1 MTSTGAS
8 KEPVDGEPGD
18 LPRPQDRLVAATV
31 AVGLGYVASGVL
43 LLLTEAYYMNPAFRT
58 GARLGM
64 VVCIVASAV
73 LALLW
78 YWRRT
83 GSRGPGFMGMVEM
96 PGELLDA
103 QAYRFEDLEVVKDS
117 SLKILE
123 GAAERVAALE
133 HEKRIYAVGLVRDL
147 LTAGFSVLASDIHL
161 TPEAEGTR
169 VTFRVDGVLH
179 EIGLIPKYHTR
190 FVTNRIKVMAALS
203 IHVHAVPQDGRFT
216 FDTEMYQARV
226 STLPTN
232 HGEKIVIRLA
242 INDENRYSLEAIG
255 FDEETLTL
263 YKTLLSRDAGVIFLT
278 GPTGSGK
285 TTTMYASMLY
295 VREHMGD
302 KLNLVTLEDP
312 MEIDFSGI
320 SQTQVNNTVGLDF
333 ATGLR
338 SILRQDPD
346 VIMVGEIRDE
356 ETAQT
361 AIRAGLTGHLLLTS
375 VHADSTAGVF
385 NRLQQLGVDRFQI
398 AGASIAV
405 VNQRLAIRNCPD
417 CIEKATITELQKKQL
432 ALLGFDMDGDVYA
445 LADEFFEGTGC
456 EACRGKGRRGRV
468 PLLEVLKVDDE
479 IRDLMLAGTP
489 KHDLEHAAAK
499 AGMRTL
505 EWQAMDLARRGVLP
519 VEEVIRVLS
528 IA

>member
-1 MTSTGAS
+1 VTA
-8 KEPVDGEPGD
+8 
-18 LPRPQDRLVAATV
+18 RPDTKPPLDTRPKDRLILATL
-31 AVGLGYVASGVL
+31 AVGLGYVASGAL
-43 LLLTEAYYMNPAFRT
+43 LLLTEAFYMNAAFRT

-64 VVCIVASAV
+64 VACIALSVV
-73 LALLW
+73 LAVLW
-78 YWRRT
+78 YWRVT
-83 GSRGPGFMGMVEM
+83 GTKTRNFMGLVEI
-96 PGELLDA
+96 PGELLDP
-103 QAYRFEDLEVVKDS
+103 QAYRFEDLEVMEDS
-117 SLKILE
+117 SLAVLE
-123 GAAERVAALE
+123 HAAARVTALE
-133 HEKRIYAVGLVRDL
+133 HETRVDAVGLVRDL
-147 LTAGFSVLASDIHL
+147 LTAGFSVQASDIHL

-179 EIGLIPKYHTR
+179 EIGLIPKHHTR
-190 FVTNRIKVMAALS
+190 FVTNRIKVMATLS

-242 INDENRYSLEAIG
+242 INDENRYSLGAIG
-255 FDEETLTL
+255 FDEETLIL

-285 TTTMYASMLY
+285 TTTMYASMLH

-312 MEIDFSGI
+312 MEIDFQGV
-320 SQTQVNNTVGLDF
+320 SQTQVNNAVGLDF

-417 CIEKATITELQKKQL
+417 CVEKARITDLQKKQL
-432 ALLGFDMDGDVYA
+432 ALLGFDMEGDVYE
-445 LADEFFEGTGC
+445 LADEFFEGKGC

-468 PLLEVLKVDDE
+468 PLLEVLKVDDQ

-489 KHDLEHAAAK
+489 KHELELAAAK

-505 EWQAMDLARRGVLP
+505 EWQAMDLASRGILP

>member
-1 MTSTGAS
+1 MS
-8 KEPVDGEPGD
+8 KTDVSPKTDIDTAPS
-18 LPRPQDRLVAATV
+18 PHDRLVAVTV
-31 AVGLGYVASGVL
+31 GVGLGYVASGGA
-43 LLLTEAYYMNPAFRT
+43 LLLTEAFYLHPAVRT
-58 GARLGM
+58 VARIAMVACILASVVLG
-64 VVCIVASAV
+64 
-73 LALLW
+73 LLW

-83 GSRGPGFMGMVEM
+83 GSTQAGMLGLIDVPPEM
-96 PGELLDA
+96 LDME
-103 QAYRFEDLEVVKDS
+103 AYRFEDLEVVADS
-117 SLKILE
+117 SLAILE
-123 GAAERVAALE
+123 QATQRVLALE
-133 HEKRIYAVGLVRDL
+133 HEQRVDAVGLVRDL
-147 LTAGFSVLASDIHL
+147 LTAGFSVRASDIHL

-179 EIGLIPKYHTR
+179 EIGVIPKHHTR
-190 FVTNRIKVMAALS
+190 FVTNRVKIMATLS
-203 IHVHAVPQDGRFT
+203 IHVHAIPQDGRFT

-242 INDENRYSLEAIG
+242 INDENRYSLDAIG
-255 FDEETLTL
+255 FDADTLTL

-285 TTTMYASMLY
+285 TTTMYASMLH
-295 VREHMGD
+295 VRENMGD

-312 MEIDFSGI
+312 MEIDFQGV
-320 SQTQVNNTVGLDF
+320 SQTQVNNAVGLDF

-417 CIEKATITELQKKQL
+417 CVEKSEITDLQKKQL
-432 ALLGFDMDGDVYA
+432 ALLGFDMDGDVY
-445 LADEFFEGTGC
+445 DMENVFYEGRGC

-489 KHDLEHAAAK
+489 KHELEHAAAK